1 MGRNITKNADFQKFK
16 HEFEQELSELFHS
29 YMKKCDIGI
38 RDISHTSKQGYL
50 IVIDM
55 IKDNKLPAKTDD
67 LIKLFYG
74 SGATVKEMY
83 DEMYEHKVIDDY
95 YEKLLP

>member
-1 MGRNITKNADFQKFK
+1 MGKDISKTNDFQNFK
-16 HEFEQELSELFHS
+16 REFEQDLSSLYHS
-29 YMKKCDIGI
+29 YMKKCNIGI

-55 IKDNKLPAKTDD
+55 IKDHKLPAKTED

-74 SGATVKEMY
+74 SGATVKEMHDELHQY
-83 DEMYEHKVIDDY
+83 DVIDDY
-95 YEKLLP
+95 YKELLP